1 MTDPQFSFHDAGDGH
16 PERPD
21 RYAAAMAG
29 ITAPEFEGAIEFV
42 STSAATDAQ
51 ILAVHDSSVLGPI
64 DNAPTDGFT
73 VIDEDTV
80 MGPGSAAIARLAAG
94 AGAAAIEALDGY
106 GHRAGICIVRPP
118 GHHATRSRSMGF
130 CLFNNVAI
138 AAQALTETGARVA
151 IVDFDAHHGNGTQDV
166 FYDRDDVLFVS
177 WHQHPLYPGS
187 GLVHEVGS
195 GPGFGST
202 INIPVPALTDGW
214 VFRESMD
221 QIVAPAIERFKPTW
235 LLISAGF
242 DAHQRDPL
250 ADLAL
255 TDGDFAL
262 LVRDL
267 TALVPDGRTIL
278 FLEGGYDVEAL
289 RRSVHAIVGELVGQH
304 TVTDHATEQVH
315 NERPVREVLSLRHQL
330 DLG

>member
-1 MTDPQFSFHDAGDGH
+1 MTDPLFSNHDAGDGH

-29 ITAPEFEGAIEFV
+29 IDGPEFDGAIEFAGAI
-42 STSAATDAQ
+42 AATDAQ
-51 ILAVHDSSVLGPI
+51 ILAVHDASVLESI
-64 DNAPTDGFT
+64 NNAPTDRFT

-80 MGPGSAAIARLAAG
+80 IGPGSAAIARLAAG
-94 AGAAAIEALDGY
+94 AGPAAIQALDGS
-106 GHRAGICIVRPP
+106 GHRAGMCIVRPP

-138 AAQALTETGARVA
+138 TAQTLTEAGARVA

-166 FYDRDDVLFVS
+166 FFDRDDVLFVS

-187 GLVHEVGS
+187 GLVHEVGN
-195 GPGFGST
+195 GPGFGFT

-221 QIVAPAIERFKPTW
+221 QIVAPAIERFDPDW

-242 DAHQRDPL
+242 DAHLRDPL

-255 TDGDFAL
+255 SDGDFAL

-267 TALVPDGRTIL
+267 TALVPDGRSVL
-278 FLEGGYDVEAL
+278 FLEGGYDLEAL

-304 TVTDHATEQVH
+304 AVTDHATEHVH
-315 NERPVREVLSLRHQL
+315 NERPVREVLALRHQL
-330 DLG
+330 DLA